1 MIIGVPKEVKTDE
14 YRIAI
19 TPAGV
24 KILTQAGHQV
34 IIEKQAGE
42 GSGFFDQEYSENGAQ
57 IAETA
62 EEVWSKAE
70 MIVKV
75 KEPQAEEF
83 RYFRENLL
91 LFTFLHLA
99 AAPELTKEL
108 MDRGV
113 TAIAYE
119 TIQLA
124 DGSLPLLKPM
134 SEVAGRMAVQAGAQ
148 FLEKRHGGKGVLL
161 SGVPGVKPGKVTI
174 IGGGT
179 VGLNAAKIALGYGAD
194 VTILDINA
202 ARLSQLDDLF
212 FGRVHTLIS
221 NPYHIAQAVKESDLL
236 IGAVLVPGHK
246 APKLV
251 TEEMVKEMT
260 PGSVIVDVAVDQ
272 GGSIETIDHPTTHR
286 DPTYEKFGVVH
297 YAVAN
302 IPGAVPRTSTLALTA
317 VTLPY
322 VLDLANQGLITA
334 VQRNSALAKGV
345 NVYQGKISNQAVADS
360 LDYTFYNLSD
370 LLPKRKTPR

>member
-19 TPAGV
+19 TPAGA

>member
-1 MIIGVPKEVKTDE
+1 M
-14 YRIAI
+14 
-19 TPAGV
+19 
-24 KILTQAGHQV
+24 
-34 IIEKQAGE
+34 
-42 GSGFFDQEYSENGAQ
+42 
-57 IAETA
+57 
-62 EEVWSKAE
+62 
-70 MIVKV
+70 
-75 KEPQAEEF
+75 
-83 RYFRENLL
+83 
-91 LFTFLHLA
+91 
-99 AAPELTKEL
+99 
-108 MDRGV
+108 
-113 TAIAYE
+113 
-119 TIQLA
+119 
-124 DGSLPLLKPM
+124 
-134 SEVAGRMAVQAGAQ
+134 
-148 FLEKRHGGKGVLL
+148 
-161 SGVPGVKPGKVTI
+161 
-174 IGGGT
+174 
-179 VGLNAAKIALGYGAD
+179 GYGAD